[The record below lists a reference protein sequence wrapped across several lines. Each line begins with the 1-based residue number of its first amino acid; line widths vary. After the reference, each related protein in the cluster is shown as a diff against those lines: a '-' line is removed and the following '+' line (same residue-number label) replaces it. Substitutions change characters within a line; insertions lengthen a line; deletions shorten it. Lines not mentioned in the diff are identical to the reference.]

1 MKGPFSAGLLDKCDD
16 MGATSSFTFLWLHVD
31 SWGCSKVV
39 ERLNLSLPSANSYR
53 SFSCQTLGPKLG
65 QTNLSVIFQPKLV
78 RKLRQINEKLAGY
91 EPIGREFE
99 SFRARQ

>member
-1 MKGPFSAGLLDKCDD
+1 MKGPFSAGLLDKCED
-16 MGATSSFTFLWLHVD
+16 MGATSSFTLLWLHVD
-31 SWGCSKVV
+31 SWWCSKVV
-39 ERLNLSLPSANSYR
+39 ERLNLPLPSANSYR
-53 SFSCQTLGPKLG
+53 SFSCQTWVQSWVK
-65 QTNLSVIFQPKLV
+65 LSVIFQPKLV